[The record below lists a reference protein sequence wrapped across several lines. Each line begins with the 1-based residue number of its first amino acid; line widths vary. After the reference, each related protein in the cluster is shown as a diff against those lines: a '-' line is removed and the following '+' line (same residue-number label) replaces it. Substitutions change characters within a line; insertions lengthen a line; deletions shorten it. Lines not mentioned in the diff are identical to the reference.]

1 MATIKQTNTTT
12 KKKRK
17 VKIKYVKKCANCG
30 KFAKQVYMFDFTKS
44 EYDKICE
51 ELMLNDEYKKL
62 LEMKIKG
69 YTRTKMALEL
79 KVSEPTLDVMIKKL
93 KKKITKIL

>member
-1 MATIKQTNTTT
+1 MLKNVAI
-12 KKKRK
+12 
-17 VKIKYVKKCANCG
+17 VANG
-30 KFAKQVYMFDFTKS
+30 LRSDVMFDFTKS
-44 EYDKICE
+44 EYEKICD

-79 KVSEPTLDVMIKKL
+79 NISEPALDVMIKKL
-93 KKKITKIL
+93 KKKIMKII

>member
-1 MATIKQTNTTT
+1 
-12 KKKRK
+12 
-17 VKIKYVKKCANCG
+17 
-30 KFAKQVYMFDFTKS
+30 MFDLTKT

-69 YTRTKMALEL
+69 YTRTKMAMEL
-79 KVSEPTLDVMIKKL
+79 NISEPTLDVMIKKL
-93 KKKITKIL
+93 KKKIMKII

>member
-1 MATIKQTNTTT
+1 
-12 KKKRK
+12 
-17 VKIKYVKKCANCG
+17 
-30 KFAKQVYMFDFTKS
+30 MFEFTKT
-44 EYDKICE
+44 EYLKICE
-51 ELMLNDEYKKL
+51 EAMLNDEYCKL

-79 KVSEPTLDVMIKKL
+79 GVSEPTLDIMIKKL

>member
-1 MATIKQTNTTT
+1 
-12 KKKRK
+12 
-17 VKIKYVKKCANCG
+17 
-30 KFAKQVYMFDFTKS
+30 MFDFTKT